1 MLYFGTSDMYTCIV
15 YETNNAV
22 VLHGIFYHV
31 FVEKTCCEI
40 TVRPPSDAA
49 KGRARWI
56 LQFSWEKRISMLN
69 FFSVLKK
76 KTILHDI
83 FFYSFRIKTDLI
95 DNMYRYTKEE
105 LRKCQFKNAT
115 VFRIGFIS
123 RFYFYFSSIVY
134 CPASN
139 QDLALPKWLDFYL
152 LVTTGPCYRGNGGE
166 RETLL
171 ILVSVYHIY
180 AKRYRCS
187 NIGGS

>member
-1 MLYFGTSDMYTCIV
+1 MLK
-15 YETNNAV
+15 
-22 VLHGIFYHV
+22 L
-31 FVEKTCCEI
+31 
-40 TVRPPSDAA
+40 
-49 KGRARWI
+49 
-56 LQFSWEKRISMLN
+56 
-69 FFSVLKK
+69 FSVLKK

-83 FFYSFRIKTDLI
+83 FFYSFRIKADVI

-105 LRKCQFKNAT
+105 LRKCQFKNAS

-123 RFYFYFSSIVY
+123 MFYFYFLSIVH

-152 LVTTGPCYRGNGGE
+152 LVTTGPCYRGNSGE

-187 NIGGS
+187 NIGGI

>member
-1 MLYFGTSDMYTCIV
+1 
-15 YETNNAV
+15 
-22 VLHGIFYHV
+22 
-31 FVEKTCCEI
+31 
-40 TVRPPSDAA
+40 
-49 KGRARWI
+49 
-56 LQFSWEKRISMLN
+56 
-69 FFSVLKK
+69 
-76 KTILHDI
+76 
-83 FFYSFRIKTDLI
+83 
-95 DNMYRYTKEE
+95 MYRYTKEE

-123 RFYFYFSSIVY
+123 RFYFYFLSIVY

-187 NIGGS
+187 NIGGI

>member
-1 MLYFGTSDMYTCIV
+1 ML
-15 YETNNAV
+15 
-22 VLHGIFYHV
+22 
-31 FVEKTCCEI
+31 K
-40 TVRPPSDAA
+40 
-49 KGRARWI
+49 
-56 LQFSWEKRISMLN
+56 

-76 KTILHDI
+76 KTNSAWF
-83 FFYSFRIKTDLI
+83 FFYSFRIKADVI
-95 DNMYRYTKEE
+95 DNMYWYTKEE
-105 LRKCQFKNAT
+105 LRKCQFKNAS

-123 RFYFYFSSIVY
+123 MFYFYFLSIVH

-152 LVTTGPCYRGNGGE
+152 LVTTGPCYRGNSGE

-187 NIGGS
+187 NIGGI

>member
-1 MLYFGTSDMYTCIV
+1 MLWNYCPSSKWCRKGKGLMNSLVFLGKKDQYV
-15 YETNNAV
+15 A
-22 VLHGIFYHV
+22 IF
-31 FVEKTCCEI
+31 FC
-40 TVRPPSDAA
+40 S
-49 KGRARWI
+49 
-56 LQFSWEKRISMLN
+56 
-69 FFSVLKK
+69 KK
-76 KTILHDI
+76 KNNSAWF
-83 FFYSFRIKTDLI
+83 FFYSFRIKADVI
-95 DNMYRYTKEE
+95 DNMYWYTKEE
-105 LRKCQFKNAT
+105 LRKCQFKNAS

-123 RFYFYFSSIVY
+123 MFYFYFLSIVH

-187 NIGGS
+187 NISGI

>member
-1 MLYFGTSDMYTCIV
+1 MPQREGPDEFFSFPG
-15 YETNNAV
+15 
-22 VLHGIFYHV
+22 
-31 FVEKTCCEI
+31 K
-40 TVRPPSDAA
+40 
-49 KGRARWI
+49 KGSVCW
-56 LQFSWEKRISMLN
+56 N
-69 FFSVLKK
+69 FFLFSKK
-76 KTILHDI
+76 NNFDDI
-83 FFYSFRIKTDLI
+83 FFYSFRIKADVI
-95 DNMYRYTKEE
+95 DNMYRYTKKE
-105 LRKCQFKNAT
+105 LRKCQFKNAM

-187 NIGGS
+187 NIGGI

>member
-1 MLYFGTSDMYTCIV
+1 MY
-15 YETNNAV
+15 
-22 VLHGIFYHV
+22 
-31 FVEKTCCEI
+31 
-40 TVRPPSDAA
+40 
-49 KGRARWI
+49 W
-56 LQFSWEKRISMLN
+56 
-69 FFSVLKK
+69 
-76 KTILHDI
+76 
-83 FFYSFRIKTDLI
+83 
-95 DNMYRYTKEE
+95 YTKEE

-123 RFYFYFSSIVY
+123 MFYFYFLSIVH

-152 LVTTGPCYRGNGGE
+152 LVTTGPCYRGNSGE

>member
-1 MLYFGTSDMYTCIV
+1 ML
-15 YETNNAV
+15 
-22 VLHGIFYHV
+22 
-31 FVEKTCCEI
+31 K
-40 TVRPPSDAA
+40 
-49 KGRARWI
+49 
-56 LQFSWEKRISMLN
+56 

-76 KTILHDI
+76 ETILHDI
-83 FFYSFRIKTDLI
+83 VFYSFRIKADVI

-123 RFYFYFSSIVY
+123 MFYFYFLSIVH

-152 LVTTGPCYRGNGGE
+152 LVTTGPCYRGNSGE

>member
-1 MLYFGTSDMYTCIV
+1 ML
-15 YETNNAV
+15 
-22 VLHGIFYHV
+22 
-31 FVEKTCCEI
+31 K
-40 TVRPPSDAA
+40 
-49 KGRARWI
+49 
-56 LQFSWEKRISMLN
+56 

-83 FFYSFRIKTDLI
+83 FFYSFRIKADVI

-105 LRKCQFKNAT
+105 LRKCQFKNAS

-123 RFYFYFSSIVY
+123 MFYFYFLSIVH

-152 LVTTGPCYRGNGGE
+152 LVTTGPCYRGNSGE

-187 NIGGS
+187 NIGGI

>member
-1 MLYFGTSDMYTCIV
+1 ML
-15 YETNNAV
+15 
-22 VLHGIFYHV
+22 
-31 FVEKTCCEI
+31 K
-40 TVRPPSDAA
+40 
-49 KGRARWI
+49 
-56 LQFSWEKRISMLN
+56 

-83 FFYSFRIKTDLI
+83 FFYSFRIKADVI

-105 LRKCQFKNAT
+105 LRKCQFKNAM

-123 RFYFYFSSIVY
+123 RFYFYFLSIVH

>member
-1 MLYFGTSDMYTCIV
+1 MY
-15 YETNNAV
+15 
-22 VLHGIFYHV
+22 
-31 FVEKTCCEI
+31 
-40 TVRPPSDAA
+40 
-49 KGRARWI
+49 W
-56 LQFSWEKRISMLN
+56 
-69 FFSVLKK
+69 
-76 KTILHDI
+76 
-83 FFYSFRIKTDLI
+83 
-95 DNMYRYTKEE
+95 YTKGE

-123 RFYFYFSSIVY
+123 MFYFYFLSIVH

-187 NIGGS
+187 NIGGI

>member
-1 MLYFGTSDMYTCIV
+1 MYW
-15 YETNNAV
+15 
-22 VLHGIFYHV
+22 H
-31 FVEKTCCEI
+31 
-40 TVRPPSDAA
+40 
-49 KGRARWI
+49 
-56 LQFSWEKRISMLN
+56 
-69 FFSVLKK
+69 
-76 KTILHDI
+76 
-83 FFYSFRIKTDLI
+83 
-95 DNMYRYTKEE
+95 TKEE
-105 LRKCQFKNAT
+105 LRKYQFKNAT

-123 RFYFYFSSIVY
+123 MFYFYFLSIVH

-152 LVTTGPCYRGNGGE
+152 LVTTGPCYRGNSGE

>member
-1 MLYFGTSDMYTCIV
+1 MLK
-15 YETNNAV
+15 
-22 VLHGIFYHV
+22 L
-31 FVEKTCCEI
+31 
-40 TVRPPSDAA
+40 
-49 KGRARWI
+49 
-56 LQFSWEKRISMLN
+56 
-69 FFSVLKK
+69 FSVLKK

-83 FFYSFRIKTDLI
+83 FFYSFRIKADVI

-105 LRKCQFKNAT
+105 LRKCQFKNAS

-123 RFYFYFSSIVY
+123 MFYFYFLSIVH

>member
-1 MLYFGTSDMYTCIV
+1 MPQREGPDEFFSFPG
-15 YETNNAV
+15 
-22 VLHGIFYHV
+22 
-31 FVEKTCCEI
+31 K
-40 TVRPPSDAA
+40 
-49 KGRARWI
+49 KGSVCW
-56 LQFSWEKRISMLN
+56 N
-69 FFSVLKK
+69 FFLFSKK
-76 KTILHDI
+76 KPILHDI
-83 FFYSFRIKTDLI
+83 FFYSFRIKADVI
-95 DNMYRYTKEE
+95 DNMYWYTKGE

-123 RFYFYFSSIVY
+123 MFYFYFLSIVH

-187 NIGGS
+187 NIGGI